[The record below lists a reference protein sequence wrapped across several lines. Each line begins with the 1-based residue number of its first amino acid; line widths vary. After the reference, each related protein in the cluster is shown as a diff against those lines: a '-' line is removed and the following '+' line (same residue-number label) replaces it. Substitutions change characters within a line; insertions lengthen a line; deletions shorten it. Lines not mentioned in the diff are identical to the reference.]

1 MPNIIAYIM
10 LFFWPVISWGFFR
23 AFDIPKAVIL
33 TVILGYLFLPV
44 EPAIDLPLLP
54 PLDKAFVPSLTALAF
69 AWLLS
74 SKETAKDDISARRAA
89 SASTTSAHMRA
100 NTANIALEPWR
111 KPRRK
116 SRTNLMILGL
126 IGLIFWGCW
135 LTYAANTT
143 AIELPEENLP
153 ALRPYDA
160 ASMALSIAVQLLAFW
175 VARTHLRTPQAQIT
189 LLRVF
194 VFSALAYS
202 LLALIELRLSPQL
215 NNWIY
220 GFFPHEWR
228 QHIRNGG
235 YRPIVFLTHG
245 LRVGMFL
252 TLGILSAALL
262 ARVSEKRARRGWL
275 AACLWLL
282 VILFLSKN
290 LGAVLITVILLP
302 VILFF
307 SPRLQIL
314 TAAAVSVLVLFYP
327 IGRGTDYIPVERMV
341 AAMEALSPE
350 RASSFQYRLDNEAIL
365 LERANLKPLTGWGG
379 YNRSRVFDEWGKDIS
394 TVDGQWILIIGTY
407 GWIGF
412 LGQFGLLCLPAL
424 LMWRMRKRLK
434 VDLLLTGSAVL
445 LAGNLVDLIPNSS
458 AVPPLWLM
466 AGAMWS
472 QIDNRRLAFS
482 GELPLRQE
490 TRRAEVSIRRKRFV
504 PHRTRP

>member
-33 TVILGYLFLPV
+33 TIVLGYLFLPV

-54 PLDKAFVPSLTALAF
+54 PLDKAFVPSLTALLF
-69 AWLLS
+69 AWLFS
-74 SKETAKDDISARRAA
+74 SKEATTDDIASRRAA
-89 SASTTSAHMRA
+89 APSTTSAQLRPQ
-100 NTANIALEPWR
+100 TPDGEPEPWR

-116 SRTNLMILGL
+116 SRTNLMILVL
-126 IGLIFWGCW
+126 IGMTLFGCW

-143 AIELPEENLP
+143 PIKLPEETLP

-160 ASMALSIAVQLLAFW
+160 ASMALSITVQLLAFW
-175 VARTHLRTPQAQIT
+175 VARNHLRTPEAQIA
-189 LLRVF
+189 LLRVL

-235 YRPIVFLTHG
+235 YRPIIFLTHG

-252 TLGILSAALL
+252 SLGIMAAALL
-262 ARVSEKRARRGWL
+262 ARTSEKQARWKWL
-275 AACLWLL
+275 AACLWLF

-302 VILFF
+302 VLLFF

-314 TAAAVSVLVLFYP
+314 TAAAISILVLFYP
-327 IGRGTDYIPVERMV
+327 IGRGTDRIPVERMV
-341 AAMEALSPE
+341 AVMEALSPE

-379 YNRSRVFDEWGKDIS
+379 YNRSRVYDEWGKDIS
-394 TVDGQWILIIGTY
+394 TVDGQWILVIGTY

-490 TRRAEVSIRRKRFV
+490 TRRAVVSTRRTKFVPRRK
-504 PHRTRP
+504 